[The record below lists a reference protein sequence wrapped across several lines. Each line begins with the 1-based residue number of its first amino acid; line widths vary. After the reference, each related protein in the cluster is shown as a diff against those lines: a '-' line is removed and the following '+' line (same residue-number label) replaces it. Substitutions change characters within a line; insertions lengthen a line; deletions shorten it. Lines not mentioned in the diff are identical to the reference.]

1 MAFRAL
7 HPRLGIQ
14 RRAAILCFLVLALA
28 WLSGRVLPEPVW
40 QQARLLS
47 RLCGYAALLAM
58 LVPYVHV
65 LRRFIRHRFVGA
77 SQRWLN
83 WHIAAAYLG
92 FFFLLLHCRARA
104 EGGLTFALL
113 LLVWSVM
120 LSGVAGFYGQK
131 LLYRLLPRLVPYEYG
146 LERLEPERRHCL
158 DEAYRLLAENQLTD
172 WKAFPTDPA
181 GNALARELSCSLIEL
196 CETCQVQAGPITR
209 HAERRLVGQ
218 SGADLLGADLLEK
231 VIEPLALAAEVLAAG
246 APSNSTLPI
255 PQTQPAKNMTW
266 SQAEKLIDTD
276 NKYARLK
283 KIKDLPTWGA
293 HLARI
298 VDSEPRQRELR
309 NLSAMPVTRAA
320 IIKVVGS
327 SQELDELT
335 ASSPLLQEV
344 VTKAGRRE
352 PERSDEWKKW
362 VYCRVLLGQAL
373 YRAPGERPSPAAESS
388 AAAPPMTLSELRWSN
403 RLALRQA
410 HPNLLRDV
418 PQAIA
423 EFCDTAIQKC
433 LALPFTLRRWA
444 RTGKESQRLYENH
457 YKRAFELAGTDA
469 DRQLLEDTWRL
480 VEKRRLLDLEY
491 RLHSLGRLW
500 LLVHGP
506 CALAMLILIIEH
518 VAMSM
523 RFGGF

>member
-1 MAFRAL
+1 MAMAFRAL

-14 RRAAILCFLVLALA
+14 RRAAILCFLVLAAA
-28 WLSGRVLPEPVW
+28 WLIGRVLPEPVW

-65 LRRFIRHRFVGA
+65 LRRFVRHRFLGS

-83 WHIAAAYLG
+83 WHIGAAYLG

-104 EGGLTFALL
+104 DSGLTLILL
-113 LLVWSVM
+113 ALVWTVM

-131 LLYRLLPRLVPYEYG
+131 LLYRFFPRLIPYEYG
-146 LERLEPERRHCL
+146 LERLDAERQNCL
-158 DEAYRLLAENQLTD
+158 DESYRLLAENQITN
-172 WKAFPTDPA
+172 WKVFPTECA
-181 GNALARELSCSLIEL
+181 GNGLAKELSKALVQV
-196 CETCQVQAGPITR
+196 CESCQLQAGPATVG
-209 HAERRLVGQ
+209 ADRRLVGQ
-218 SGADLLGADLLEK
+218 HGADLLGAELLK
-231 VIEPLALAAEVLAAG
+231 QVAEPLVMVAELLADG
-246 APSNSTLPI
+246 APPNASLPTAGKQGAKTLGW
-255 PQTQPAKNMTW
+255 TEV
-266 SQAEKLIDTD
+266 EKWIDTD
-276 NKYARLK
+276 RKYAKLRK
-283 KIKDLPTWGA
+283 SKLPPVWSA

-298 VDSEPRQRELR
+298 VETRQRELR
-309 NLSAMPVTRAA
+309 ALPDMPVTRASL
-320 IIKVVGS
+320 IKVIGS
-327 SQELDELT
+327 NEGLNELIATQALLAEALT
-335 ASSPLLQEV
+335 Q
-344 VTKAGRRE
+344 AG
-352 PERSDEWKKW
+352 KKDQSKKRDH
-362 VYCRVLLGQAL
+362 CRVLLGRAL
-373 YRAPGERPSPAAESS
+373 YRALEESPS
-388 AAAPPMTLSELRWSN
+388 AAAGSATGGPSVTLSELRWSN

-410 HPNLLRDV
+410 HPNLLRDL

-444 RTGKESQRLYENH
+444 RTGKESRRLYEGH
-457 YKRAFELAGTDA
+457 YKRALELAGTDA
-469 DRQLLEDTWRL
+469 DRQLVEDIWRL

-506 CALAMLILIIEH
+506 CALAMLVLIIEH